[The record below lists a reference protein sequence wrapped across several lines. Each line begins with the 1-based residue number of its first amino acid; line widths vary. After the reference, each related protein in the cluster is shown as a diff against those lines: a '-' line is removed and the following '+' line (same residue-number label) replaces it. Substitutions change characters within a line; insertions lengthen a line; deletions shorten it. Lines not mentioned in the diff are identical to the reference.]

1 VGDLILQKYN
11 NACSVLVSRS
21 IVLFMLS
28 AASLAETAL
37 ADTGNT
43 PAYAEHETEE
53 DFVGEIDTVI
63 SATRIS
69 QLLTESP
76 SSITVIDQAM
86 IQASGAIEIADVMR
100 LVPGMQV
107 SYPTGNR
114 AAVSY
119 HGYSDAFPRSME
131 VLVDGRAI
139 YQPSFSDVDWM
150 FLGVVLEDIERIEVI
165 RGSNSPLYGSNAVD
179 GVINIITKQPYQE
192 RGTFARAT
200 AGDMNTRNGVLRHGG
215 TTGELDYRVTL
226 NYQEADGFDGNLDS
240 TNDDRRIK
248 GISTRSIWN
257 PRPSDEVD
265 IQLGFSEGDLGAGA
279 EPTHDPP
286 PHDKDVISQYQFV
299 KWRRALKDNAD
310 LSFKTYHNGYS
321 SSDNYRDLLS
331 HAFDVPPEVIPL
343 LLIDDEHPD
352 GRPDQK
358 ASYGT
363 YDYKGHRYDT
373 EVQYTSPHT
382 GKLRA
387 VIGAGARLDRFKSET
402 LTNDNDWH
410 DEVSERVFVNLGYR
424 ANSHLLLNLGL
435 MGEASDQY
443 SSYLSPRLGMNWL
456 FNTEHSVRISYA
468 KARRKPSLVEENF
481 KWIFKLDDGT
491 DYINNRL
498 SDDLRPESLES
509 FELGYVGYWL
519 DRKLLLDA
527 KVFKERTTDIIHSL
541 IDRSAEQPFPAIP
554 VSTSVFMNDGKRIV
568 KGGEIMLKYQAGPR
582 DFISLSY
589 ANMDVDVFVHRV
601 FNRKNGKPA
610 PFRDQDDAVPKH
622 TISILGSLTLPMGFE
637 VSGGFY
643 RISDMEWLSNGDEVD
658 DYNRVDG
665 RIARRWKAGS
675 TRMMLE
681 GIVQNMGGDYTSF
694 QDENTFETRAFA
706 RFSIAF

>member
-1 VGDLILQKYN
+1 MQTSKNMLRALHTV
-11 NACSVLVSRS
+11 VLTTA
-21 IVLFMLS
+21 IH
-28 AASLAETAL
+28 AASTAF
-37 ADTGNT
+37 ADTGT
-43 PAYAEHETEE
+43 PTAYAVFETEE

-76 SSITVIDQAM
+76 SSVTIIDQAM
-86 IQASGAIEIADVMR
+86 IQASGAIEVADVMR
-100 LVPGMQV
+100 LVPGLQV
-107 SYPTGNR
+107 AYPTGNR
-114 AAVSY
+114 PAVTY
-119 HGYSDAFPRSME
+119 HGYADSFPRSME

-165 RGSNSPLYGSNAVD
+165 RGPNSPLYGSNAVN

-192 RGTFARAT
+192 RGTFARGT
-200 AGDMNTRNGVLRHGG
+200 VGDLNTRNGVLRHGDSI
-215 TTGELDYRVTL
+215 GELDYRVTL

-240 TNDDRRIK
+240 TNDDRQIK
-248 GISTRSIWN
+248 SITTRSIWN

-265 IQLGFSEGDLGAGA
+265 FQLGFSRGDLGAGA
-279 EPTHDPP
+279 EPTENPP
-286 PHDKDVISQYQFV
+286 PHDRDVISQYQFV
-299 KWRRALKDNAD
+299 NWRRALKDKSD
-310 LSFKTYHNGYS
+310 ISWKTYHNGYS
-321 SSDNYRDLLS
+321 SNDSYRQLLS
-331 HAFDVPPEVIPL
+331 DAFDAPPEVIPL
-343 LLIDDEHPD
+343 LLD

-363 YDYKGHRYDT
+363 YDYRGHRYDT

-382 GKLRA
+382 GKLRS
-387 VIGAGARLDRFKSET
+387 VIGAGARIDRFKSEA

-424 ANSHLLLNLGL
+424 ANSHLLMNLGL

-443 SSYLSPRLGMNWL
+443 SSYLSPRLGLNLL
-456 FNTEHSVRISYA
+456 FNPEHSVRISYA

-481 KWIFKLDDGT
+481 ERIFKLDDGT
-491 DYINNRL
+491 DYINSRL
-498 SDDLRPESLES
+498 SDDLRPETLES
-509 FELGYVGYWL
+509 YELGFVGYWF

-541 IDRSAEQPFPAIP
+541 IDRGAEQPFPAIP
-554 VSTSVFMNDGKRIV
+554 VSTSVIVNDGKRIV
-568 KGGEIMLKYQAGPR
+568 KGGEIMLKYQTAPR

-589 ANMDVDVFVHRV
+589 ANMDVDVYVHRV
-601 FNRKNGKPA
+601 FNRPNGKPA
-610 PFRDQDDAVPKH
+610 PFRDEDDTVPKH

-637 VSGGFY
+637 ISGGFY
-643 RISDMEWLSNGDEVD
+643 RISDMAWLSDGDELD
-658 DYNRVDG
+658 DYNRVDA
-665 RIARRWKAGS
+665 RIARRWSAGG

-694 QDENTFETRAFA
+694 RDENTFETRAFA
-706 RFSIAF
+706 RFSIQF

>member
-1 VGDLILQKYN
+1 
-11 NACSVLVSRS
+11 
-21 IVLFMLS
+21 MLT
-28 AASLAETAL
+28 AASLAETAF

-43 PAYAEHETEE
+43 AAYAEYETEE

-63 SATRIS
+63 SATRIN

-76 SSITVIDQAM
+76 SSVTVIDQAM

-107 SYPTGNR
+107 AYPTGNR
-114 AAVSY
+114 AAVTY
-119 HGYSDAFPRSME
+119 HGYSDSFPRSME

-139 YQPSFSDVDWM
+139 YQPSFSDVDWL

-165 RGSNSPLYGSNAVD
+165 RGPNSPLYGSNAVD

-200 AGDMNTRNGVLRHGG
+200 AGDLNTRNGVLRHGDSI
-215 TTGELDYRVTL
+215 GELDYRVTL

-286 PHDKDVISQYQFV
+286 PHDKDIISQYQFV
-299 KWRRALKDNAD
+299 KWRRALKNNAD

-321 SSDNYRDLLS
+321 SSDSYRDLLS
-331 HAFDVPPEVIPL
+331 HAFDVPPEVIPAIL
-343 LLIDDEHPD
+343 D

-358 ASYGT
+358 ADYGT

-382 GKLRA
+382 GKLRT

-410 DEVSERVFVNLGYR
+410 DEVSERAFVNLGYR

-435 MGEASDQY
+435 MGEASNQY
-443 SSYLSPRLGMNWL
+443 SSYLSPRLGLNLL
-456 FNTEHSVRISYA
+456 FNPEHSVRISYA
-468 KARRKPSLVEENF
+468 KARRKPSLVEDNF
-481 KWIFKLDDGT
+481 EWIFKLDDGT

-498 SDDLRPESLES
+498 SDDLRPETLES
-509 FELGYVGYWL
+509 YELGYVGYWF
-519 DRKLLLDA
+519 DRRLLLDA

-554 VSTSVFMNDGKRIV
+554 VDTGVFKNDGKRIV

-601 FNRKNGKPA
+601 FNRANGKPA
-610 PFRDQDDAVPKH
+610 AFRDQDDTVPKH
-622 TISILGSLTLPMGFE
+622 TISLLGSLTLPMGFE
-637 VSGGFY
+637 ISGGFY
-643 RISDMEWLSNGDEVD
+643 RISDMAWLSDGNELD

-665 RIARRWKAGS
+665 RIARRWKTGS

-694 QDENTFETRAFA
+694 RDTNTFETRAFG

>member
-1 VGDLILQKYN
+1 MHIRNDTFKILVRTSLYLLIITAAGH
-11 NACSVLVSRS
+11 AC
-21 IVLFMLS
+21 
-28 AASLAETAL
+28 AAL
-37 ADTGNT
+37 ADTGNAA
-43 PAYAEHETEE
+43 AYEEYETEE

-76 SSITVIDQAM
+76 SSVTIIDQAM
-86 IQASGAIEIADVMR
+86 IQASGAIEVADVMR

-114 AAVSY
+114 LAVTY
-119 HGYSDAFPRSME
+119 HGYSDSFPRSME

-165 RGSNSPLYGSNAVD
+165 RGPNSPLYGSNAVD

-200 AGDMNTRNGVLRHGG
+200 AGDLNTRNGVLRHSDSVGK
-215 TTGELDYRVTL
+215 LDYRITL

-265 IQLGFSEGDLGAGA
+265 FQLGFSKGDLGAGA
-279 EPTHDPP
+279 EPTENPP
-286 PHDKDVISQYQFV
+286 PHDRDVISQYQFV
-299 KWRRALKDNAD
+299 NWRRALKDSAD
-310 LSFKTYHNGYS
+310 ISWKTYHNGYS
-321 SSDNYRDLLS
+321 SNDDYRQLLS
-331 HAFDVPPEVIPL
+331 DAFDAPPEAIPFL
-343 LLIDDEHPD
+343 LD

-382 GKLRA
+382 GKLRS
-387 VIGAGARLDRFKSET
+387 VIGAGARIDRFKSET

-424 ANSHLLLNLGL
+424 ANNHLLLNLGL

-443 SSYLSPRLGMNWL
+443 SSYLSPRLGLNLL
-456 FNTEHSVRISYA
+456 FNPEHSVRISYA

-481 KWIFKLDDGT
+481 EWIFKLDDGT
-491 DYINNRL
+491 DYLNNRL

-509 FELGYVGYWL
+509 YELGYVGYWFG
-519 DRKLLLDA
+519 RRLLLDA
-527 KVFKERTTDIIHSL
+527 KVFKERTTDIIHSVR
-541 IDRSAEQPFPAIP
+541 DRSLEQPFPDIP
-554 VSTSVFMNDGKRIV
+554 VLTSVFMNDGKRTV

-589 ANMDVDVFVHRV
+589 ANMDVDVFVRRTI
-601 FNRKNGKPA
+601 NRPNGKPDI
-610 PFRDQDDAVPKH
+610 FRNQDDTVPRH
-622 TISILGSLTLPMGFE
+622 TISLLGSLTLPMGFE
-637 VSGGFY
+637 VSAGFY
-643 RISDMEWLSNGDEVD
+643 RISDMAWISDGDALD

-665 RIARRWKAGS
+665 RIARRWKAGG

-694 QDENTFETRAFA
+694 RDENTFETRAFA
-706 RFSIAF
+706 RFSIQF